1 MYKHISWRF
10 RKERGNFFHQ
20 TRPAFLFLKDIIN
33 LIPTKLTWG
42 GATAKFNTRKIYLK
56 GATAKF
62 NTRETYLE
70 SATAK
75 FNTRE
80 TQKFRGFLERR
91 NLVPAKFSTF
101 KVHGSCHQPT
111 HSLRSIL

>member
-1 MYKHISWRF
+1 MFKHIFGRF
-10 RKERGNFFHQ
+10 RKALHNSHQ
-20 TRPAFLFLKDIIN
+20 IRPAFLFLKDIIN

-42 GATAKFNTRKIYLK
+42 GATAKFNTLKIYLE

-62 NTRETYLE
+62 NTRETYYE
-70 SATAK
+70 CTTAK

-80 TQKFRGFLERR
+80 TKKFSGFLEPQ

-101 KVHGSCHQPT
+101 KVV
-111 HSLRSIL
+111 